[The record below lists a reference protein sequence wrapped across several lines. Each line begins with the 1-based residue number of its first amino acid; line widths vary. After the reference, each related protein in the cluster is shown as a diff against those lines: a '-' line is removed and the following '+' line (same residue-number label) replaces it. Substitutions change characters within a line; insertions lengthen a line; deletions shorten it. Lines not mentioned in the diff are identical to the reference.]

1 MTQYNSLNVKLPNLQ
16 LNKLK
21 SAIKIETEV
30 VLELSS
36 TVVGDNQTN
45 FPHKLLLTNR
55 QVTNLRKAFANYLLA
70 DIKLS
75 ETQLSKM
82 IQSGGF
88 LGRLLGPLL
97 KTGLQLIKNL
107 IKPLAKS
114 SLIPLGLNA
123 AASTADTVIH
133 KKS

>member
-1 MTQYNSLNVKLPNLQ
+1 MQ

-123 AASTADTVIH
+123 AASAADTVIH